1 MLSYADLVEEP
12 DRPDP
17 DRLLAAIS
25 RSEKTARRGELKIFF
40 GMCPGVGKT
49 YAMLQAARQKQLEG
63 VEVLVGYVETH
74 GRKETLALIEGL
86 PVAPRTSI
94 EYRGTILEE
103 MDLEPILTWHPK
115 IVLVDELAHTNVPGS
130 RHPKRFQDVLELLDA
145 GIDVYTTLNVQHIE
159 SRKDTVRQITGVE
172 IRETVPDSIL
182 DLANEITLIDLT
194 PSQLRARL
202 AEGKVY
208 LGDRAQT
215 AAANFFRESNLLALR
230 EMALRLTAEHVDRDL
245 RTARPAGTKEPWK
258 AGDRLL
264 VAVGPSPSSA
274 KLVRWARR
282 MASSLEASWVAV
294 SVETP
299 HILDAAQ
306 EARLIGNLT
315 LARELG
321 AEVIVTKGVSLGPAI
336 LRVADQQNVSQIIL
350 GKPGAKGF
358 LNRFRPSQVDWLVA
372 NSGDIDVQ
380 LVRVDRSRPRKTF
393 PSPSVRLGDYA
404 VVLAV
409 SGLITLAGFLLEPVI
424 GYRTIAML
432 YLLGVLFAALR
443 VGRWASLLLAALSAT
458 LWDYLFI
465 PPHFTFYVSHPED
478 FAMLGMFFLTAL
490 IIGQLTGRL
499 REREQME
506 RGSVESTT
514 ALFRLARTLSGCDG
528 VDEIAAKSVERIR
541 ETFGVE
547 SALILC
553 DNTGNYEYH
562 AHPASGFHLN
572 DKEESVAAWTFL
584 KRQAAGRFTE
594 TLPDAEAFY
603 LPLIS
608 KDRAFG
614 VLAISLSQ
622 APSFQKRELL
632 EAFATQIALVLEKES
647 LNRENRHAALTAQ
660 SDKLQKALF
669 DSVSHELKTPLAAII
684 AAVDQ
689 LPDLPVVREI
699 RTAVVRLSRVVGH
712 LLDMT
717 RLDSGLMRLSL
728 EWCDAAEVARE
739 AVAEVKG
746 ISRSHLIAVQEAP
759 ELQPLHV
766 DTNLIRQVLVTL
778 LSNAL
783 TYSPASS
790 RVVLTVQNQGTMV
803 LFTVEDE
810 GPGIPAGEEEKIFEK
825 FYRLKGSP
833 AGGIGL
839 GLSVARRLVEA
850 HGGKITAI
858 NRSEGGARFL
868 VSIPT
873 GGEMKLPKEAEA

>member
-1 MLSYADLVEEP
+1 
-12 DRPDP
+12 
-17 DRLLAAIS
+17 
-25 RSEKTARRGELKIFF
+25 
-40 GMCPGVGKT
+40 MCPGVGKT

-63 VEVLVGYVETH
+63 VEVLVGFVETH
-74 GRKETLALIEGL
+74 GRQETMAMIEGL
-86 PVAPRTSI
+86 PVAPRASI

-115 IVLVDELAHTNVPGS
+115 IVLVDELAHTNVSGS

-145 GIDVYTTLNVQHIE
+145 GIDVYTTLNVQHVE

-182 DLANEITLIDLT
+182 DLADEITLIDLT
-194 PSQLRARL
+194 PSQLRGRL

-215 AAANFFRESNLLALR
+215 AAENFFRESNLLALR

-282 MASSLEASWVAV
+282 MASSLESSWVAV

-299 HILDAAQ
+299 RVLSAAE
-306 EARLIGNLT
+306 EARLIRNLT

-321 AEVIVTKGVSLGPAI
+321 AEVIVTKGVSLGTTI
-336 LRVADQQNVSQIIL
+336 LRVAAQQNVSQIIL
-350 GKPGAKGF
+350 GKPGTKGF
-358 LNRFRPSQVDWLVA
+358 FNRFRPSQVDWLVA

-380 LVRVDRSRPRKTF
+380 LVRVDRSLSPKKLTY
-393 PSPSVRLGDYA
+393 PSFRLGDYA
-404 VVLAV
+404 VVLTVA
-409 SGLITLAGFLLEPVI
+409 GAITLVGFLIEPFI

-465 PPHFTFYVSHPED
+465 PPHFTFYVSLPED

-499 REREQME
+499 KEREKME
-506 RGSVESTT
+506 RGSVESVT
-514 ALFRLARTLSGCDG
+514 ALFRLARTLSGCDS
-528 VDEIAAKSVERIR
+528 VDEIVSRSVERIM
-541 ETFGVE
+541 EAFGEE

-553 DNTGNYEYH
+553 DQKGNYEHH
-562 AHPASGFHLN
+562 AHPASSFHPS

-584 KRQAAGRFTE
+584 KRQPAGRFTD
-594 TLPDAEAFY
+594 TLPEAEAFY

-608 KDRAFG
+608 KDNAFG
-614 VLAISLSQ
+614 VLAIPLGQ
-622 APSFQKRELL
+622 PLSFQKRELL
-632 EAFATQIALVLEKES
+632 EAFATQIAIVLEKEK
-647 LNRENRHAALTAQ
+647 LNKESRYAALTAQ

-669 DSVSHELKTPLAAII
+669 DSVSHELKTPLSAII
-684 AAVDQ
+684 AAVEQ
-689 LPDLPVVREI
+689 LPDLPVAREI
-699 RTAVVRLSRVVGH
+699 HTAAVRLARVVGH

-717 RLDSGLMRLSL
+717 RLDSGLTKLTL
-728 EWCDAAEVARE
+728 EWSDAAELVRE
-739 AVAEVKG
+739 AVAEINDVSG
-746 ISRSHLIAVQEAP
+746 SHLIKINAASG
-759 ELQPLHV
+759 LQPLHA

-783 TYSPASS
+783 AYSPPAS
-790 RVVLTVQNQGTMV
+790 RVTVTVENQGAMIQ
-803 LFTVEDE
+803 FAVEDE
-810 GPGIPAGEEEKIFEK
+810 GPGIPSGEEEKIFEK

-839 GLSVARRLVEA
+839 GLSVARRLVEF
-850 HGGKITAI
+850 HGGKINAR
-858 NRSEGGARFL
+858 NRPGGGARFV
-868 VSIPT
+868 VSIPS
-873 GGEMKLPKEAEA
+873 GGEMKLPNEGDV